1 MAPTCIRQAT
11 EDRFGSTVAAVPSIL
26 PPIAMTLREQ
36 KQALREVCAERRG
49 ATAALEEGAAQAVMQ
64 AFFQQVPMAPA
75 AILSVYWPIRDELD
89 SRPLMNQ
96 ASAVGHTV
104 ALPVVGERGRVLTFR
119 VWTPGMDLV
128 GGPFGTSE
136 PPPTAPAVRPDV
148 LVLPL
153 LAFDAESYRLGYGGG
168 YYDRTVRALRRAGPA
183 PLVVGIAYAAQ
194 EVETVP
200 RGARDERLDWIVT
213 EREARQLS

>member
-1 MAPTCIRQAT
+1 MA
-11 EDRFGSTVAAVPSIL
+11 
-26 PPIAMTLREQ
+26 
-36 KQALREVCAERRG
+36 
-49 ATAALEEGAAQAVMQ
+49 EGAAQAVAE
-64 AFFQQVPMAPA
+64 AFFLKVPIAPA

-89 SRPLMNQ
+89 SRALMNQ
-96 ASAVGHTV
+96 AGEVGHTV
-104 ALPVVGERGRVLTFR
+104 ALPVVGERGGGLTFR
-119 VWTPGMDLV
+119 VWTPGMDLI

-136 PPPTAPAVRPDV
+136 PSPTAPAVRPDV

-153 LAFDAESYRLGYGGG
+153 LAFDSQGYRLGYGGG
-168 YYDRTVRALRRAGPA
+168 YYDRTVRALRRAGSA

-213 EREARQLS
+213 EREGRQLS